1 MTGQKNC
8 AFYLNLNIS
17 RGGPMKIWSGSL
29 IVWVD
34 STFYDS
40 ATQNGVFLKWG
51 MLMPRQFYFKNFRNG
66 VDFRRRMTHI
76 S

>member
-1 MTGQKNC
+1 MLKKEFVPMAIQLLVLPYVYVTEQKNC
-8 AFYLNLNIS
+8 VFYLNLNIS

-40 ATQNGVFLKWG
+40 ATQTG
-51 MLMPRQFYFKNFRNG
+51 
-66 VDFRRRMTHI
+66 DFF
-76 S
+76 